1 MIVTVII
8 LKVLVNVFL
17 KSTNVGIIVELSLK
31 NAVFLKILEKRREF
45 LVLSP

>member
-8 LKVLVNVFL
+8 LKVSVNVFL

-31 NAVFLKILEKRREF
+31 KRGFFENLGKKNGSF
-45 LVLSP
+45 

>member
-8 LKVLVNVFL
+8 LKVSVNVFL

-31 NAVFLKILEKRREF
+31 NAVFLKILEKRWEF